1 MTNKELET
9 IEQLTEVAIR
19 MAELKA
25 ENKILKEINEKMIQS
40 LQTKDVSGLLGFK
53 EGYEEG
59 YSDATR
65 EACQEIA
72 KNYQPN
78 HR

>member
-9 IEQLTEVAIR
+9 IEQLTEVAIK

-25 ENKILKEINEKMIQS
+25 ENKILKEINEKMMQS

>member
-9 IEQLTEVAIR
+9 IEQLTEVAIK
-19 MAELKA
+19 MAELRA
-25 ENKILKEINEKMIQS
+25 ENKTLKEINEKLIQS
-40 LQTKDVSGLLGFK
+40 LQIKDVSGLLEFK

-78 HR
+78 DR

>member
-9 IEQLTEVAIR
+9 IEQLTEVAIK

-25 ENKILKEINEKMIQS
+25 ENKILKEINEKMMQS

-78 HR
+78 N

>member
-9 IEQLTEVAIR
+9 IEQLTEVAIK

-25 ENKILKEINEKMIQS
+25 ENKILKEINEKLMQS
-40 LQTKDVSGLLGFK
+40 LQTKDVSGLLEFK

-78 HR
+78 VR

>member
-9 IEQLTEVAIR
+9 IEQLTEVAIK
-19 MAELKA
+19 MAELRA
-25 ENKILKEINEKMIQS
+25 ENKTLKEINEKLIQS
-40 LQTKDVSGLLGFK
+40 LQIKDVSGLMGFK

-78 HR
+78 D